1 MNLIRDIALRNALR
15 PRVAHSLP
23 GRVRLHIPALR
34 RIPAD
39 WTQAQSLLT
48 RLFRVPDGVRSVELE
63 LRTGSALIEYD
74 GGVTS
79 EADVLAYL
87 GGVMSLIRKHWDDF
101 AKVPEDQVNA
111 LADRLEQWLE
121 HVAGQ
126 HAFLHHKQTIPSD
139 VWP

>member
-1 MNLIRDIALRNALR
+1 MNLIRDMALRNALR

-23 GRVRLHIPALR
+23 GRLRLHIPALK
-34 RIPAD
+34 RIPD
-39 WTQAQSLLT
+39 GWTQAQSLLT
-48 RLFRVPDGVRSVELE
+48 RLFRIPDGVESVELE
-63 LRTGSALIEYD
+63 LRTGSALVGYNSS
-74 GGVTS
+74 VTS

-101 AKVPEDQVNA
+101 AEVPQDKVDL
-111 LADRLEQWLE
+111 LADRLEQWLG

-126 HAFLHHKQTIPSD
+126 HAFLHHKQKIPND